1 MVAREWARALSAA
14 GAILFLFDGAELRV
28 GGAFP
33 GRAVAEKRLVVPAG
47 QGLVGQVAV
56 NGHAIHMA
64 ADSPRSPDLRLLLGL
79 GETGSVA
86 RLCLPARSL
95 DGQTMAVVAVH
106 RTEPFSGDDLGRW
119 QPTAD
124 LLGLRLAA
132 ENLRDAVDAHH
143 GERDRLIAAAI
154 SAQEAERRRIAFDLH
169 DGVTTALASM
179 SFHLNAA
186 ELSLGSVAAAVPGGA
201 GPGGVGPGGACP
213 GSAGPGGAG
222 PGSAGPGGEVKPGR
236 GDSVGLAGVQIA
248 QAAAQIAAARSLL
261 DLAYS
266 QTRAAITGLHSLVLD
281 DHGLV
286 AAVETLVQTA
296 PELEIEFL
304 ADDEDAF
311 ADVSNHAAAALF
323 RIAQETISNAVR
335 HSKASHVEVSLLR
348 TEGAVVLATR
358 DDGIGF
364 DPRPALGD
372 NARGFVTMESADG
385 GDDRP
390 FTSGHVDHFGLSSI
404 AERCALI
411 GASLQIDSDP
421 GRGTSVIVELPMPH
435 Q

>member
-1 MVAREWARALSAA
+1 
-14 GAILFLFDGAELRV
+14 
-28 GGAFP
+28 
-33 GRAVAEKRLVVPAG
+33 
-47 QGLVGQVAV
+47 
-56 NGHAIHMA
+56 
-64 ADSPRSPDLRLLLGL
+64 
-79 GETGSVA
+79 
-86 RLCLPARSL
+86 
-95 DGQTMAVVAVH
+95 
-106 RTEPFSGDDLGRW
+106 
-119 QPTAD
+119 
-124 LLGLRLAA
+124 
-132 ENLRDAVDAHH
+132 
-143 GERDRLIAAAI
+143 
-154 SAQEAERRRIAFDLH
+154 
-169 DGVTTALASM
+169 
-179 SFHLNAA
+179 
-186 ELSLGSVAAAVPGGA
+186 
-201 GPGGVGPGGACP
+201 
-213 GSAGPGGAG
+213 
-222 PGSAGPGGEVKPGR
+222 VKPGR

>member
-1 MVAREWARALSAA
+1 MNLALVGLLTGSGTPVWSVVAREWARATQAA
-14 GAILFLFDGAELRV
+14 GAVLFLFDGAELRV

-33 GRAVAEKRLVVPAG
+33 GRAVAERRLVVPAG

-79 GETGSVA
+79 GAAGSVA

-95 DGQTMAVVAVH
+95 DGQTMAVVSLH
-106 RTEPFSGDDLGRW
+106 RQEPFSGEDLRRW
-119 QPTAD
+119 QPVAD
-124 LLGLRLAA
+124 LMGLRLAA

-154 SAQEAERRRIAFDLH
+154 SAQEAERRRIALDLH

-186 ELSLGSVAAAVPGGA
+186 ELSLQRV
-201 GPGGVGPGGACP
+201 
-213 GSAGPGGAG
+213 
-222 PGSAGPGGEVKPGR
+222 
-236 GDSVGLAGVQIA
+236 AGVETD

-286 AAVETLVQTA
+286 AAVATLVQTA
-296 PELEIEFL
+296 PGLKIELI
-304 ADDEDAF
+304 ADEEDAF

-335 HSKASHVEVSLLR
+335 HSQASRVEVSLLR
-348 TEGAVVLATR
+348 TEGAVVLATK

-364 DPRPALGD
+364 DPRAATAAGPRPA
-372 NARGFVTMESADG
+372 AG
-385 GDDRP
+385 GSVRIAEDRA
-390 FTSGHVDHFGLSSI
+390 FSSSQVDHFGLSSI

-421 GRGTSVIVELPMPH
+421 GRGTAVTVELPMPR

>member
-1 MVAREWARALSAA
+1 MNQALVGLLTGSGTPVWSVVAREWARALSAA
-14 GAILFLFDGAELRV
+14 GAILFLFDGTELRV

-33 GRAVAEKRLVVPAG
+33 GRAVAEKRLIVPAG
-47 QGLVGQVAV
+47 QGLVGQVAII
-56 NGHAIHMA
+56 GHAIHMA

-106 RTEPFSGDDLGRW
+106 RAEPFSGEDLGRW
-119 QPTAD
+119 QPIAD
-124 LLGLRLAA
+124 LMGLRLAA

-186 ELSLGSVAAAVPGGA
+186 ELSLGQVAA
-201 GPGGVGPGGACP
+201 
-213 GSAGPGGAG
+213 
-222 PGSAGPGGEVKPGR
+222 GGEVGQ
-236 GDSVGLAGVQIA
+236 V
-248 QAAAQIAAARSLL
+248 AAQIAAARSLL
-261 DLAYS
+261 DLAYA

-286 AAVETLVQTA
+286 AAVETLVETA
-296 PELEIEFL
+296 PGLEIEL
-304 ADDEDAF
+304 VADDEEAF

-335 HSKASHVEVSLLR
+335 HAQASRVEVSLLR
-348 TEGAVVLATR
+348 SEGAVVLATR
-358 DDGIGF
+358 DDGVGF
-364 DPRPALGD
+364 DPRAAG
-372 NARGFVTMESADG
+372 AETSRGIASAEV
-385 GDDRP
+385 DDAD
-390 FTSGHVDHFGLSSI
+390 SGEDRRFNPGQVDHFGLSSI

-411 GASLQIDSDP
+411 GASLQIDSNP
-421 GRGTSVIVELPMPH
+421 GRGTSVTVELPMP
-435 Q
+435 QQ